1 MNKNHKQSIR
11 IGIMEK
17 ERILSE
23 LDNLIKEGNT
33 KILPTKW
40 YPEGVLGACYYVEG
54 DLYAGWYMKVITF
67 LKLFLTLD
75 NEYVQRIIECK
86 NNTLSNASISIE
98 VLASLKECIEKGFI
112 SINESV
118 SLNTDEEI
126 GRLFRLFHRVARQL
140 RSRYDNRP
148 TISIEDEYDV
158 QDLLHALLRLY
169 FDDVRPEEWTP
180 SYAGKSARMDFLLKE
195 EKIVI
200 EVKKT
205 RKGLGDKELGD
216 QLIIDVERYKIH
228 PDCKKLIC
236 FIYDPEG
243 RIGNPGGLVSD
254 LNNIHPGFVNTI
266 VEPMY

>member
-1 MNKNHKQSIR
+1 MNLCYTDKELKMLVSYGLEGENYHYAENGGLVENENSSYSPNT
-11 IGIMEK
+11 IGIF
-17 ERILSE
+17 
-23 LDNLIKEGNT
+23 GN
-33 KILPTKW
+33 
-40 YPEGVLGACYYVEG
+40 A
-54 DLYAGWYMKVITF
+54 F
-67 LKLFLTLD
+67 LCD
-75 NEYVQRIIECK
+75 
-86 NNTLSNASISIE
+86 
-98 VLASLKECIEKGFI
+98 LKE
-112 SINESV
+112 S
-118 SLNTDEEI
+118 
-126 GRLFRLFHRVARQL
+126 
-140 RSRYDNRP
+140 
-148 TISIEDEYDV
+148 SIEDEYDV